1 MPGGYAELNTA
12 SRVRLQ
18 GSSHVVL
25 RLNFCGNDIAVERY
39 IIETVFRIS
48 VEMNDYVVTNATV
61 WKNFLWRRHSQT
73 CTPIQ
78 QSLPDKVDLLQVQII
93 FSVLYFLVWIVAVS
107 GNSLVLYIVTVKQ
120 VNTAFWPLISA
131 SCALNDR
138 QFLPPSN

>member
-1 MPGGYAELNTA
+1 
-12 SRVRLQ
+12 
-18 GSSHVVL
+18 
-25 RLNFCGNDIAVERY
+25 
-39 IIETVFRIS
+39 
-48 VEMNDYVVTNATV
+48 MNDYVVTNATV

-120 VNTAFWPLISA
+120 GGSIFVSSFTLTVIAVDRMLLILYPSRA
-131 SCALNDR
+131 IITFERALSIVLGIWAIGYSLS
-138 QFLPPSN
+138 LPNGIFSRTVHYFPYCGTFCEEAW